1 MPVSWADKSVEFLWE
16 ESYNLKVMGDPET
29 KTIKLTATIPD
40 NSYLA
45 IAFGSDMIGTD
56 MILWQA
62 DGYNSASHDMWSTNF
77 ATPMYDKFDQLLT
90 TVEDGKIGTGTKT
103 FTTVRP
109 YDPMDK

>member
-1 MPVSWADKSVEFLWE
+1 MPVNWADKSVEFLWE

-29 KTIKLTATIPD
+29 KTIKFTATIPD

-109 YDPMDK
+109 YDPMDE